1 MKKAIYSFLLFIL
14 LIGGCVFAPDPP
26 GSSDFDFISVII
38 TGTEQYYN
46 DFYKKW
52 ETLKVYYTMENVGDG
67 FIETYIIHFE
77 VTFVDFTTKESITIG
92 SDLDVGE
99 IRDEYAYLNISGKEA
114 KDIKVVD
121 QEINP

>member
-26 GSSDFDFISVII
+26 GSSNFDFISVLI

-46 DFYKKW
+46 DSDKEW
-52 ETLKVYYTMENVGDG
+52 GTLKVYYTIENVGDG
-67 FIETYIIHFE
+67 FIETFIIHFE
-77 VTFVDFTTKESITIG
+77 ITYEYFNTLERITIG
-92 SDLDVGE
+92 TDLGVGE
-99 IRDEYAYLNISGKEA
+99 IRDEYAYFWLDGKEA